1 MFLQQKQQEQE
12 AMLLQQQQQQ
22 QKQQQEAM
30 MKQKQQEVMF
40 KQQQDAMLKQ
50 EQELM
55 LKQQQNEAMMLQQQQ
70 QEAANAAQAQA
81 RHEKEIAEKKRIE
94 YEEWL
99 RAQEMEAYRLEY
111 DCSVKYEEHGASKEE
126 EAPQQTSRLTT
137 NFREEKI
144 EKHQVQTQQVVTKQ
158 APMKEPELPK
168 PKPVEQPKLVEK
180 PRPIEQPKPTP
191 KQQPIPQRDTVDFAK
206 TTQQDV
212 FQNQTSF
219 SSQQKSFSSTTTKQD
234 HSEISMQMKSGGL
247 MHDERQGPTMQIND
261 YVGTLRPTTTGE
273 EIRTPAP
280 DAIYT
285 SNRESVYNEE
295 QLYSQAALRK
305 TQAQKQGVFGGI
317 AGDRN
322 SLLMEN
328 PDLDYERHSVGNLVK
343 HFSKIKSA
351 DINPQFLPQQYSAM
365 QNSGEAPPLSYLK
378 EQAATRVGKESK
390 ETNSSSDYTAS
401 TKKVMKETLEIE
413 DAEERLKLFQRRGS
427 LKDYLNIGLEIEDG
441 KQQQQ
446 SSTLPSILD
455 PSAILQ
461 VDGSI
466 EPGLG
471 KKRAMRDS
479 NGRDNDSQGRLIDTD
494 KWDNHNTIARGWAG
508 SRAEDRIDLGGSE
521 DHYQPVTFRKLYGT
535 KSVAGPSTTPLPMS
549 SKPVVSE
556 QETYSPNDEGYA
568 DL

>member
-1 MFLQQKQQEQE
+1 MHGSSILQ
-12 AMLLQQQQQQ
+12 
-22 QKQQQEAM
+22 
-30 MKQKQQEVMF
+30 
-40 KQQQDAMLKQ
+40 
-50 EQELM
+50 
-55 LKQQQNEAMMLQQQQ
+55 
-70 QEAANAAQAQA
+70 
-81 RHEKEIAEKKRIE
+81 
-94 YEEWL
+94 
-99 RAQEMEAYRLEY
+99 
-111 DCSVKYEEHGASKEE
+111 KYEYVCHYYNQDCIFILFLG
-126 EAPQQTSRLTT
+126 
-137 NFREEKI
+137 EEKI

-180 PRPIEQPKPTP
+180 PRPIEQPNPTP

-261 YVGTLRPTTTGE
+261 YVGTLRPSTTGE

-322 SLLMEN
+322 SLLTEN

-461 VDGSI
+461 GCKPFVSTDRPPSRTSLRATTASPMQYKSQYVAPKPFGASRPPRQPSIPRPTSRHSDNTQITSPSPIQPQIQDMTKHCIETNQINTDTLTQHMEEQLIVDQ
-466 EPGLG
+466 
-471 KKRAMRDS
+471 KKMTTMISVVDSSQAQGDIRQEEEVMQMEELKRKQEEQHQMLVKQEEEEMRRQQDVQKQQQME
-479 NGRDNDSQGRLIDTD
+479 RQR
-494 KWDNHNTIARGWAG
+494 
-508 SRAEDRIDLGGSE
+508 
-521 DHYQPVTFRKLYGT
+521 
-535 KSVAGPSTTPLPMS
+535 
-549 SKPVVSE
+549 E
-556 QETYSPNDEGYA
+556 QERQQEIQRQQEMQRQQEILKQQEIQNEKTEQELIVQVG
-568 DL
+568 L

>member
-1 MFLQQKQQEQE
+1 M
-12 AMLLQQQQQQ
+12 
-22 QKQQQEAM
+22 
-30 MKQKQQEVMF
+30 
-40 KQQQDAMLKQ
+40 
-50 EQELM
+50 
-55 LKQQQNEAMMLQQQQ
+55 
-70 QEAANAAQAQA
+70 
-81 RHEKEIAEKKRIE
+81 
-94 YEEWL
+94 
-99 RAQEMEAYRLEY
+99 
-111 DCSVKYEEHGASKEE
+111 G
-126 EAPQQTSRLTT
+126 
-137 NFREEKI
+137 
-144 EKHQVQTQQVVTKQ
+144 KHQVQTQQVVTKQ

-191 KQQPIPQRDTVDFAK
+191 KQQPIPQRDPVDFAK
-206 TTQQDV
+206 TTQQE
-212 FQNQTSF
+212 TSF

-247 MHDERQGPTMQIND
+247 MHDERQGPTMQIDD
-261 YVGTLRPTTTGE
+261 YVGSLRPSTTGE

-378 EQAATRVGKESK
+378 EQAATRNGKESK
-390 ETNSSSDYTAS
+390 ETNSSSNYTAS

-427 LKDYLNIGLEIEDG
+427 LKDYLNIGQEIEDG
-441 KQQQQ
+441 T
-446 SSTLPSILD
+446 SSNNHPTLPSILD

-461 VDGSI
+461 GCKPFVSTDRPPSRTS
-466 EPGLG
+466 L
-471 KKRAMRDS
+471 RATTASPMPSYR
-479 NGRDNDSQGRLIDTD
+479 SQYVAP
-494 KWDNHNTIARGWAG
+494 KPF
-508 SRAEDRIDLGGSE
+508 GGGAATSTLTRPPR
-521 DHYQPVTFRKLYGT
+521 QPSLPRPTSKQADY
-535 KSVAGPSTTPLPMS
+535 TPAS
-549 SKPVVSE
+549 
-556 QETYSPNDEGYA
+556 Q
-568 DL
+568 

>member
-1 MFLQQKQQEQE
+1 
-12 AMLLQQQQQQ
+12 
-22 QKQQQEAM
+22 
-30 MKQKQQEVMF
+30 
-40 KQQQDAMLKQ
+40 MLK
-50 EQELM
+50 
-55 LKQQQNEAMMLQQQQ
+55 QQQ
-70 QEAANAAQAQA
+70 QEAANAAQAQ
-81 RHEKEIAEKKRIE
+81 
-94 YEEWL
+94 
-99 RAQEMEAYRLEY
+99 
-111 DCSVKYEEHGASKEE
+111 G
-126 EAPQQTSRLTT
+126 
-137 NFREEKI
+137 EEKI

-158 APMKEPELPK
+158 APMKEPEQLK
-168 PKPVEQPKLVEK
+168 PKPVEQPKIVEK

-206 TTQQDV
+206 TTQQE
-212 FQNQTSF
+212 TSF

-247 MHDERQGPTMQIND
+247 MHDERQGPTMQIDD
-261 YVGTLRPTTTGE
+261 YVGSLRPSTTGE

-378 EQAATRVGKESK
+378 EQAATRNVKESK
-390 ETNSSSDYTAS
+390 ETTSSSNYTASS

-427 LKDYLNIGLEIEDG
+427 LKDYLNIGQEIEDG
-441 KQQQQ
+441 T
-446 SSTLPSILD
+446 SSNNHPTLPSILD

-479 NGRDNDSQGRLIDTD
+479 EGGRDND
-494 KWDNHNTIARGWAG
+494 
-508 SRAEDRIDLGGSE
+508 
-521 DHYQPVTFRKLYGT
+521 
-535 KSVAGPSTTPLPMS
+535 
-549 SKPVVSE
+549 
-556 QETYSPNDEGYA
+556 
-568 DL
+568 